1 PCYDLSSKEILRAN
15 EIKVIVA
22 KPLGIKSM
30 SGNDFTLS
38 PSEQRD
44 GRRIDMLY
52 IPANNVKKCLA
63 PVIVSLQKKK
73 KKKATRTSLNVMD
86 ATELY
91 PHVMVISSDGFS
103 DKRFRDS
110 TFTKEEPRTFYT
122 HPCQALAKSI
132 RICISRSLFPQLDQ
146 TPLDKMIALCHIFF
160 RKQKSILILE
170 KYDDL
175 FVQAIYKVALQVC
188 AIQKDN
194 TSKLN
199 EVMQIFCDSVDNQF
213 DKILKQYIY
222 IYIYI
227 WTVLLC

>member
-1 PCYDLSSKEILRAN
+1 
-15 EIKVIVA
+15 
-22 KPLGIKSM
+22 M

-52 IPANNVKKCLA
+52 IPANN
-63 PVIVSLQKKK
+63 
-73 KKKATRTSLNVMD
+73 ATRTSLNVMD

-199 EVMQIFCDSVDNQF
+199 ETT
-213 DKILKQYIY
+213 LEGY
-222 IYIYI
+222 
-227 WTVLLC
+227 